1 MVCKVT
7 FVVFSRGAIAP
18 NRPPLNPPLPYSFVD
33 LYLVYLGLIHQRL
46 KLTRIVFVQLF
57 VIAGRGNSLNPLAG
71 KVTQHFPSALEPIN
85 FFSLNKSNSAATSH

>member
-1 MVCKVT
+1 
-7 FVVFSRGAIAP
+7 
-18 NRPPLNPPLPYSFVD
+18 
-33 LYLVYLGLIHQRL
+33 
-46 KLTRIVFVQLF
+46 VQLF